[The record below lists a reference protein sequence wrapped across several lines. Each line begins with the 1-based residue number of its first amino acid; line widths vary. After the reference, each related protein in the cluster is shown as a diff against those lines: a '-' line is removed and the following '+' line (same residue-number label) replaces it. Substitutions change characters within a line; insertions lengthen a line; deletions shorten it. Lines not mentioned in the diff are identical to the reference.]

1 MVSGSFSDKYE
12 SGYESETGVGNVGAG
27 DGVDGGADGSV
38 PEPARREV
46 TVAVVVVTNGLSWS
60 TVAVAPTSCFFST
73 RLRPP
78 RCLGVVAVGLVVV
91 FVVGLVVVVFGGEA
105 EEGVVWV
112 LVLAVALLE

>member
-12 SGYESETGVGNVGAG
+12 SEYESETGVGAAGAG

-38 PEPARREV
+38 PEPTRREV
-46 TVAVVVVTNGLSWS
+46 TVAVVIVTNGLPWP
-60 TVAVAPTSCFFST
+60 TAVVAPTSCFFST

-78 RCLGVVAVGLVVV
+78 RCLGVAVVSLVVL
-91 FVVGLVVVVFGGEA
+91 VVGLVVLVVFGEVA
-105 EEGVVWV
+105 EGVVWV